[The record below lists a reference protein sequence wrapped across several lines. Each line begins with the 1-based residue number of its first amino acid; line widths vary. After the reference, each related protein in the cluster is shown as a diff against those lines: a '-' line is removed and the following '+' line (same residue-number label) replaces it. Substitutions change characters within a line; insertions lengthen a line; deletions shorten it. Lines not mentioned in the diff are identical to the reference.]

1 MADSKSPFAICHA
14 KQPLPLAIRDMPFC
28 YIVECVDGTLYTG
41 WTTDVTRRVKMHN
54 AGRGAK
60 YTRMHRPV
68 RLVYVEK
75 LRTRS
80 AAQKRELEI
89 KRMPRAKK
97 LAIIKNSK

>member
-1 MADSKSPFAICHA
+1 MEFEILFWGFGVWDLGF
-14 KQPLPLAIRDMPFC
+14 FC

-68 RLVYVEK
+68 RLVYSEK

-97 LAIIKNSK
+97 IALIKKLVISNQ